1 MKTDLTDEFNMAEC
15 KPRNKQFDLSFSGK
29 TEISLTLTVCSR
41 MHPVVARDLVDVD
54 VERQRPLVGVVVAEL
69 AVEQHLPVVVA
80 D

>member
-15 KPRNKQFDLSFSGK
+15 MLRNKFDLSFSSK